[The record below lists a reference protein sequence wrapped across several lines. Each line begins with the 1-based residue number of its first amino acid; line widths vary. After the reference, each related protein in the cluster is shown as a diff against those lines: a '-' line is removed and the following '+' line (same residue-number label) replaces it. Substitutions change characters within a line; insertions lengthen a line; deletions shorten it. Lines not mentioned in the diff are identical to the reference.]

1 MPRRVLTGITPSQDA
16 QTRHDYRLTL
26 LQCLQEHRKPAVRM
40 QPTETAPTQ
49 LPLLSIA
56 KATTTHSTQS
66 KPAPNAQLSKE
77 SHPASCVCT
86 DGCKTPAFI
95 AALPPGQA
103 ARWARPDADAQAEQ
117 GKPQKEPES
126 APSMAATLPETPAE
140 QSSQGVAVGQRT
152 PSQSL
157 PVLTLGPSQGAVGV
171 PSRDGAVI
179 PASRRSKTV
188 EPKPRSDIIRASE
201 GTRSIKIRLYHD
213 AMRAGA
219 PLQTSE
225 RATALEMFLRSGDFR
240 RHHDDYHRAREGRA
254 LNSQGE
260 PFSGPLQAP
269 ACGKWVWSLSAALV
283 TGPHYPCIWNP
294 DRSQHAPTGDA
305 DECCLYA
312 LYREHLD
319 MIADWANLA
328 TCLHELLRDVPPA
341 VYYRLDWRQSWV
353 MLEAALGPWLQ
364 FHAPLS
370 LEDATL
376 DPPMTESGL
385 LANGKCLRSWTVL
398 HIHITLLSQPT
409 CAHAFK
415 VRTAPVIWTA
425 TGSNHVLW
433 DAIDCLGTIDKHRR
447 TKGELEKRRAT
458 REARLAEPEA
468 EHEGLPAPK
477 GEPKL
482 EPTATASRPLGPHW
496 GAAAKACTD
505 IEAPGTAADTDV
517 EDWSGASKGAK
528 ARDPTPAAVPETHT
542 SIQAVI
548 QELEDIVRHND
559 KARFE
564 LQWKGQVLQR
574 LTLDEPLRQAIH
586 GEPNAAQSGMRSNA
600 EITVHL
606 DIKAAIQDGFAVF
619 MTVSGSWMAAGRSQR
634 GEPQIGP
641 SPTPQLALS
650 PANKIG
656 DPAAQQRNP
665 MELKDV
671 SS

>member
-1 MPRRVLTGITPSQDA
+1 MPRRDMTTGRPAPQRCSRMQSVPP
-16 QTRHDYRLTL
+16 RLTL

-376 DPPMTESGL
+376 DPPMTESGSRLRTSSANGLKIGSRSAEQIRRDCPRLSYKACCACICQWQPHASTVERIIRTFSQPLTLILEAHISTSPTTAAWPSDSALSLFVCSMLRPEPHTQARLSSRQALQHPGL

-548 QELEDIVRHND
+548 QD
-559 KARFE
+559 
-564 LQWKGQVLQR
+564 
-574 LTLDEPLRQAIH
+574 
-586 GEPNAAQSGMRSNA
+586 
-600 EITVHL
+600 
-606 DIKAAIQDGFAVF
+606 
-619 MTVSGSWMAAGRSQR
+619 
-634 GEPQIGP
+634 
-641 SPTPQLALS
+641 TPA
-650 PANKIG
+650 
-656 DPAAQQRNP
+656 
-665 MELKDV
+665 
-671 SS
+671 